1 MAASVEGGETVNPR
15 QSLAISQNARL
26 VLTKWGDTELP
37 QEDRFDFRTFGINNR
52 LQPVPTGFTLQ
63 IPEIGDA
70 IAWVISDKSS
80 YTILVNLSNV
90 VDQQVAVLRMSTDGE
105 LADSGQRLQL
115 PGLANTSFDITPEGG
130 LIVIGGSA
138 GSSTGNPSLFMFEVD
153 DQGDVLLHD
162 YSSDD
167 GGGTMDVAFRH
178 GVPGLVT
185 ANFAHGASS
194 VALDSDFSFAGLIDS
209 ESVGFNVPEAMT
221 ITASGSFVLLDDQTA
236 GGEFSV
242 SSLALEFDGQ
252 LTPTGFALTKNFKL
266 ADLQAIPP
274 LTPPT
279 LLGDAN
285 LDGLVDAADLVFL
298 INEALPDDKPI
309 LLPQNFANADMDGD
323 IDVDQDDFDQILEL
337 ILGVTSNL

>member
-1 MAASVEGGETVNPR
+1 
-15 QSLAISQNARL
+15 
-26 VLTKWGDTELP
+26 
-37 QEDRFDFRTFGINNR
+37 
-52 LQPVPTGFTLQ
+52 
-63 IPEIGDA
+63 
-70 IAWVISDKSS
+70 
-80 YTILVNLSNV
+80 
-90 VDQQVAVLRMSTDGE
+90 
-105 LADSGQRLQL
+105 
-115 PGLANTSFDITPEGG
+115 
-130 LIVIGGSA
+130 
-138 GSSTGNPSLFMFEVD
+138 
-153 DQGDVLLHD
+153 
-162 YSSDD
+162 
-167 GGGTMDVAFRH
+167 
-178 GVPGLVT
+178 
-185 ANFAHGASS
+185 
-194 VALDSDFSFAGLIDS
+194 
-209 ESVGFNVPEAMT
+209 VGFNVPEAMT